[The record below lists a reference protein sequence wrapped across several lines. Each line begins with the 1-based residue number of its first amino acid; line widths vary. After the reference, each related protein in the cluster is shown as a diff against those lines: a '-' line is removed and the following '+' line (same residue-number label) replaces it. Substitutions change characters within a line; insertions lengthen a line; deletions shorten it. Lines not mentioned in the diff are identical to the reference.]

1 MKIFYFVLCQ
11 IAQEKIMLQQEG
23 DLLDAKIKKAE
34 KEIEAMENT
43 LKVVNTS
50 NDTYRKS
57 LTMVDKEGNL
67 EQY

>member
-1 MKIFYFVLCQ
+1 
-11 IAQEKIMLQQEG
+11 MLQEEG

-67 EQY
+67 NRTVPEMVGEN